1 MNQMDENLNTAFSK
15 GYERMAAWSDLL
27 DDINLYPVPD
37 ADTGSNLKISLVP
50 LKSAKTKGLSR
61 HLLLSATGN
70 SGNIAGA
77 FFSKFTRID
86 TMNGIPDAAVAGKDA
101 AWAALKDPKPGT
113 MLTVFSALANALQS
127 NGMEY
132 PFSAPDPIIEQIEVS
147 VRSTAGLLP
156 ELRRVDV
163 VDSGALAMFLFFEG
177 FLKSL
182 ADQSDLLSNPYAL
195 FGDKIKISGPIE
207 AADENGYC
215 INTLIIPSSDMKTAV
230 EELTAMGDHVVT
242 VSDGRKLKV
251 HLHAP
256 DASSAQNNISGM
268 GDVIDWKS
276 EKIDTRRPRAN
287 SRFAKSQTVHIVTDA
302 AGSLTQD
309 VARQLG
315 ITLLD
320 SYIILNGQHR
330 PESMVTAHELYESMS
345 RGEKATTAQA
355 SIFERHQHYEY
366 LTHRFPNLLY
376 LCVGSVYTGNYDIAG
391 QWTAQNRDGG
401 RMVVIDTGAA
411 SGRLGLIATSVA
423 RYAEAGDNLAQ
434 VVQYAQGMSKKC
446 DELIFLDQLKFLA
459 ASGRIS
465 KSSGFFGDLLK
476 IKPIIRPGSQ
486 GAQKIGVVKREPQQV
501 EFLLNHLGQSLKRDT
516 PVEILLQYTN
526 NQDRVM
532 SHIQPQIQERFP
544 QARISIRPMSLTS
557 GVHMGPGTWAAAHLP
572 GAGNGGAAR

>member
-1 MNQMDENLNTAFSK
+1 MNENLITAFSK

-37 ADTGSNLKISLVP
+37 SDTGSNLKISLVP
-50 LKSAKTKGLSR
+50 LKSAKTEALSKY
-61 HLLLSATGN
+61 LLMSATGN

-77 FFSKFTRID
+77 FFSKFTQIE
-86 TMNGIPDAAVAGKDA
+86 TMAGIPDAAVAGNDA
-101 AWAALKDPKPGT
+101 AWRALQDPKPGT
-113 MLTVFSALANALQS
+113 MLTVFSALAGALQS
-127 NGMEY
+127 NDMESV
-132 PFSAPDPIIEQIEVS
+132 FAAPDPIIEHIKVS
-147 VRSTAGLLP
+147 VQSTTELLT
-156 ELRRVDV
+156 ELRRADV
-163 VDSGALAMFLFFEG
+163 VDSGALGMFLFFEG

-182 ADQSDLLSNPYAL
+182 ANQSDHLSNPYAL

-215 INTLIIPSSDMKTAV
+215 IDTVIIPSSDVNTAV
-230 EELTAMGDHVVT
+230 EEITTMGEHVVA

-256 DASSAQNNISGM
+256 DASSAQKNISDM

-276 EKIDTRRPRAN
+276 EKIDTRKPREDN
-287 SRFAKSQTVHIVTDA
+287 RFTDPRTVHIVTDA
-302 AGSLTQD
+302 AGSLTQG

-320 SYIILNGQHR
+320 SYIILNGEHR
-330 PESMVTAHELYESMS
+330 PESMVSAHKLYEALSLG
-345 RGEKATTAQA
+345 RKATTAQA
-355 SIFERHQHYEY
+355 SIFERHQRYEY
-366 LTHRFPNLLY
+366 LTQRFSILLY

-391 QWTAQNRDGG
+391 QWAAQNRNRG

-423 RYAEAGDNLAQ
+423 GYAKAGYHFTQ
-434 VVQYAQGMSKKC
+434 VMQYAQDICSTC
-446 DELIFLDQLKFLA
+446 DELIFLDQLKYLA

-476 IKPIIRPGSQ
+476 IKPIIRPGPQ
-486 GAQKIGVVKREPQQV
+486 GAQKIGVVKKERQQV
-501 EFLLNHLGQSLKRDT
+501 EFLLSHLAKSLEKGT
-516 PVEILLQYTN
+516 PAQILLQYTN

-532 SHIQPQIQERFP
+532 SHIRPQIQERFP
-544 QARISIRPMSLTS
+544 LVHISVRPMSLTS
-557 GVHMGPGTWAAAHLP
+557 GVHMGPGTWAAAFLP
-572 GAGNGGAAR
+572 DAGNGGATR